1 MAQQQSGRG
10 NCECGWQVTAVGDG
24 ETMILAVTP
33 EGRADA
39 CYVAVGAAAWRFR
52 SEDELAETL
61 TLTGQLPY
69 SDGK

>member
-1 MAQQQSGRG
+1 MAQQQPDGL
-10 NCECGWQVTAVGDG
+10 VTAVGDG
-24 ETMILAVTP
+24 EAMILAITP

-52 SEDELAETL
+52 SEEELAETL